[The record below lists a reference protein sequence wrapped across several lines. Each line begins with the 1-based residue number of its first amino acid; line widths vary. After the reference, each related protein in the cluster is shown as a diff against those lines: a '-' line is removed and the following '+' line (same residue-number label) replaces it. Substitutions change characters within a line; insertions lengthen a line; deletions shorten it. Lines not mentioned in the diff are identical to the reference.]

1 MYMDFNLYEVNRA
14 AHEDR
19 LRDAEQARLANQF
32 HHNMLDGFASRVG
45 SLYKRN
51 RTETEK

>member
-14 AHEDR
+14 THEDR

-32 HHNMLDGFASRVG
+32 QNNMFDGFVSRIEG
-45 SLYKRN
+45 LYKRN

>member
-1 MYMDFNLYEVNRA
+1 MYMDYNLYEVNRTT
-14 AHEDR
+14 HEDR

-32 HHNMLDGFASRVG
+32 HQGMLDGFVSRIEG
-45 SLYKRN
+45 LYKRN